1 MARGQ
6 RKSIE
11 EKIAEKQELINSLN
25 SRLEKETEELN
36 SLLSEQK
43 YQEIENLYE
52 LVKASNLSIED
63 VTAILNGYLTDNT
76 DNYEETA

>member
-11 EKIAEKQELINSLN
+11 EKIAEKQDLINSLN

-36 SLLSEQK
+36 SLLNEQK

-63 VTAILNGYLTDNT
+63 VTAILNGYLTDN
-76 DNYEETA
+76 YEETA

>member
-11 EKIAEKQELINSLN
+11 EKIAEKQDLINSLN

-36 SLLSEQK
+36 SLLNEQK

-52 LVKASNLSIED
+52 LVKASNLSIDD
-63 VTAILNGYLTDNT
+63 VTAILNGYLTDNY
-76 DNYEETA
+76 DETA

>member
-25 SRLEKETEELN
+25 LRLEKETEELN
-36 SLLSEQK
+36 SLLNEQK

-52 LVKASNLSIED
+52 LVKASNLSVED
-63 VTAILNGYLTDNT
+63 ITAILNGYLTDN
-76 DNYEETA
+76 YEETA

>member
-11 EKIAEKQELINSLN
+11 EKIAEKQDLISSLN
-25 SRLEKETEELN
+25 LRLEKETEELN
-36 SLLSEQK
+36 SLLNEQK

-52 LVKASNLSIED
+52 LVKASNLSVED
-63 VTAILNGYLTDNT
+63 VTAILNGYLTDN
-76 DNYEETA
+76 YEETA

>member
-11 EKIAEKQELINSLN
+11 EKIAEKQDLINSLN

-52 LVKASNLSIED
+52 LVKASNLSVED
-63 VTAILNGYLTDNT
+63 VTAILNGYLTDN
-76 DNYEETA
+76 YEETA

>member
-11 EKIAEKQELINSLN
+11 EKIAEKQDLINSLN

-36 SLLSEQK
+36 SLLNEQK
-43 YQEIENLYE
+43 YQEIANLSD
-52 LVKASNLSIED
+52 LVTASNLSVED
-63 VTAILNGYLTDNT
+63 VPAILNGYLTDN
-76 DNYEETA
+76 YEETA

>member
-52 LVKASNLSIED
+52 LVKASNLSVED
-63 VTAILNGYLTDNT
+63 VTAILNGYLTDN
-76 DNYEETA
+76 YEETA

>member
-36 SLLSEQK
+36 SLLNEQK

-52 LVKASNLSIED
+52 LVKASNLSVED
-63 VTAILNGYLTDNT
+63 IKAILNGYLTDN
-76 DNYEETA
+76 YEETA

>member
-36 SLLSEQK
+36 SLLNEQK

-52 LVKASNLSIED
+52 LVKASNLSVED
-63 VTAILNGYLTDNT
+63 ITAILNGYLTDN
-76 DNYEETA
+76 YEETA

>member
-11 EKIAEKQELINSLN
+11 EKIAEKQDLINSLN

-36 SLLSEQK
+36 SLLNEQK

-52 LVKASNLSIED
+52 LVKASNLSVED
-63 VTAILNGYLTDNT
+63 VTAILNGYLTDN
-76 DNYEETA
+76 YS

>member
-1 MARGQ
+1 MAGGQ

-11 EKIAEKQELINSLN
+11 EKIAEKQDLINSLN

-36 SLLSEQK
+36 SLLNEQK

-52 LVKASNLSIED
+52 LVKASNLSVED
-63 VTAILNGYLTDNT
+63 VTAILNGYLTDN
-76 DNYEETA
+76 YEETA

>member
-52 LVKASNLSIED
+52 LVKASNLSVED
-63 VTAILNGYLTDNT
+63 VTTILNGYLTDN
-76 DNYEETA
+76 YEETA

>member
-36 SLLSEQK
+36 SLMNEQK

-52 LVKASNLSIED
+52 LVKASNLSVED
-63 VTAILNGYLTDNT
+63 VTAILKEYLT

>member
-1 MARGQ
+1 MVRGQ

-11 EKIAEKQELINSLN
+11 EKIAEKQDLINSLN

-36 SLLSEQK
+36 SLLNEQK

-52 LVKASNLSIED
+52 LVKASNLSVED
-63 VTAILNGYLTDNT
+63 VTAILNGYLTDN
-76 DNYEETA
+76 YEETA

>member
-63 VTAILNGYLTDNT
+63 VTAILNGYLTDN
-76 DNYEETA
+76 YEETA

>member
-11 EKIAEKQELINSLN
+11 EKIAEKQDLINSLN

-36 SLLSEQK
+36 SLLNEQK

-52 LVKASNLSIED
+52 LVKASNLSVED
-63 VTAILNGYLTDNT
+63 ITAILNGYLTDN
-76 DNYEETA
+76 YEETA

>member
-36 SLLSEQK
+36 SLLNEQK

-52 LVKASNLSIED
+52 LVKASNLSVED
-63 VTAILNGYLTDNT
+63 VTAILNGYLTDN
-76 DNYEETA
+76 YEETA

>member
-11 EKIAEKQELINSLN
+11 EKIAEKQDLINSLN

-52 LVKASNLSIED
+52 LNQ
-63 VTAILNGYLTDNT
+63 
-76 DNYEETA
+76 

>member
-52 LVKASNLSIED
+52 LVKTSNLSVED
-63 VTAILNGYLTDNT
+63 VAAILNGYLTDN
-76 DNYEETA
+76 YEETA

>member
-11 EKIAEKQELINSLN
+11 EKIAEKQDLINSLN

-36 SLLSEQK
+36 SLLNEQK

-52 LVKASNLSIED
+52 LVKASNLSVED
-63 VTAILNGYLTDNT
+63 VTAILNGYLTDN
-76 DNYEETA
+76 YEETA

>member
-11 EKIAEKQELINSLN
+11 EKIAEKQDLINSLN

-36 SLLSEQK
+36 LLLNEQK

-52 LVKASNLSIED
+52 LVKASNLSVED
-63 VTAILNGYLTDNT
+63 VTAILNGYLTDN
-76 DNYEETA
+76 YEETA

>member
-11 EKIAEKQELINSLN
+11 EKIAEKQDLINSLN

-52 LVKASNLSIED
+52 LVKAFNLSVED
-63 VTAILNGYLTDNT
+63 VATILNGYLTDN
-76 DNYEETA
+76 YEETA

>member
-25 SRLEKETEELN
+25 LRLEKETEELN

-52 LVKASNLSIED
+52 LVKASNLSVED
-63 VTAILNGYLTDNT
+63 VTAILNGYLTDN
-76 DNYEETA
+76 YEETA

>member
-11 EKIAEKQELINSLN
+11 EKIAEKQDLINSLN
-25 SRLEKETEELN
+25 SRLEKEIEELN
-36 SLLSEQK
+36 SLLNEQK

-52 LVKASNLSIED
+52 LVKASNLSVED
-63 VTAILNGYLTDNT
+63 VTAILNGYLTDN
-76 DNYEETA
+76 YEETA

>member
-52 LVKASNLSIED
+52 LVKASNLSVED
-63 VTAILNGYLTDNT
+63 VTAILNGYLTN
-76 DNYEETA
+76 NYEETA

>member
-25 SRLEKETEELN
+25 LRLEKETEELN
-36 SLLSEQK
+36 SLLNEQK
-43 YQEIENLYE
+43 YQEIEKLYE
-52 LVKASNLSIED
+52 LVKASNLSVED
-63 VTAILNGYLTDNT
+63 ITAILNGYLTDN
-76 DNYEETA
+76 YEETA

>member
-1 MARGQ
+1 MAKGQ

-11 EKIAEKQELINSLN
+11 EKIAEKQDLINSLN

-36 SLLSEQK
+36 SLLNEQK

-52 LVKASNLSIED
+52 LVKASNLSVED
-63 VTAILNGYLTDNT
+63 VTAILNGYLI

>member
-11 EKIAEKQELINSLN
+11 EKIAEKQDLINSLN

-36 SLLSEQK
+36 SLLNEQK

-52 LVKASNLSIED
+52 LVKASNLSVED
-63 VTAILNGYLTDNT
+63 VTAILNGYLTN
-76 DNYEETA
+76 NYEETA

>member
-11 EKIAEKQELINSLN
+11 EKIAEKQDLINSLN

-36 SLLSEQK
+36 SLLNEQK
-43 YQEIENLYE
+43 YQEIEQQIHQCE
-52 LVKASNLSIED
+52 RD
-63 VTAILNGYLTDNT
+63 LTFRQQVLDLFMFR
-76 DNYEETA
+76 

>member
-11 EKIAEKQELINSLN
+11 EKISEKQDLINSLN

-52 LVKASNLSIED
+52 LVKASNLSVED
-63 VTAILNGYLTDNT
+63 VTAILNGYLTDN
-76 DNYEETA
+76 YEETA